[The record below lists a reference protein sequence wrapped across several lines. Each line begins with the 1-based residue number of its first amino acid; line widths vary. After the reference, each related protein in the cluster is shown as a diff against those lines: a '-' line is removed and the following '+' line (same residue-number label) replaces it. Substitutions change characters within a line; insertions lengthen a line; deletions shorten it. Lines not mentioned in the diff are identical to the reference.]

1 MPTPSATRAPKRT
14 LTTMRLPSDLMRQ
27 LSKLAEKEGRSR
39 SNMVEKIL
47 RDAVAKKV
55 KAGGA
60 DVLA

>member
-1 MPTPSATRAPKRT
+1 MSPPSCPRVPKRT
-14 LTTMRLPSDLMRQ
+14 LTTMRLPSDLMWQ

-47 RDAVAKKV
+47 RDGVAKKAKEEV
-55 KAGGA
+55 A